1 VKETKS
7 TSCHYGAGCGVA
19 IQSEGERIIGVRGDS
34 SLPASF
40 GRLCTKGP
48 RCLLLVGAAHPPAT
62 YSHTLP
68 GCGGVAV
75 AGREM
80 KFQMARDSLFAVLL
94 RSPWWISIALAAGIV
109 ALGRVV
115 VPEVYALYAFFAAL
129 PFIVI
134 GGVAGWRQLRAP
146 SAARVA
152 GTLEAVRAMSWEDF
166 SSALTNALR
175 DDGYAVSRFI
185 GAAADFELAKA
196 GRISLVGCKRWKAAR
211 TGVDP
216 LRDLHDAKRARE
228 AHECIYVATGE
239 ITDGARAFALERNI
253 RLIHGPELAKLLPR
267 VRRT

>member
-1 VKETKS
+1 
-7 TSCHYGAGCGVA
+7 
-19 IQSEGERIIGVRGDS
+19 
-34 SLPASF
+34 
-40 GRLCTKGP
+40 
-48 RCLLLVGAAHPPAT
+48 
-62 YSHTLP
+62 
-68 GCGGVAV
+68 
-75 AGREM
+75 M

-166 SSALTNALR
+166 SSALTDALR
-175 DDGYAVSRFI
+175 DDGYAVSRFT

-253 RLIHGPELAKLLPR
+253 RLIHGSELAKLLPR